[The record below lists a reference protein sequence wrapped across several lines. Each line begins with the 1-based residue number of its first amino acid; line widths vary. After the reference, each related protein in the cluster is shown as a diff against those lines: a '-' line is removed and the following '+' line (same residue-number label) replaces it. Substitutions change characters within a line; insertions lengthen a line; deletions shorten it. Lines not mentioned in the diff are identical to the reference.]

1 MSPASDKNFLFVLI
15 AYQNGYITIDQ
26 FLESAAAWNK
36 DPKRDI
42 GEILVE
48 KKFLEEIERYN
59 IQGIVDDRMRRLGG
73 LSNSLS
79 FALDNGSVP
88 DAEDLPKV
96 WADRLNEAT
105 KVIPPASDSDGKP
118 ISNRYIIRRELGG
131 GGQGIVYEADDLELG
146 RRVAIKKVRPEYQD
160 DPAAMGALIEEARNT
175 GRLDHSGVIPIF
187 DLNKDD
193 RGKPLFAMR
202 LIRGDRL
209 SDVIE
214 RIGYGTLN
222 RSEFRL
228 AIRPLLRH
236 LIAVCNA
243 VQYAYDTNNVIHRD
257 IKPDNIMIDRYGE
270 TVLMDWGMGK
280 AVSDGNQLDEQSSI
294 FFQPTTFD
302 SDSGSERTKVGTIKG
317 TVHYMSPEQAQ
328 GLVDGLDHRTDVY
341 LLGSTLYKMLSGKTP
356 YRMES
361 GNFIAMLQQ
370 AKRNQF
376 EPPRQIQG
384 LVPRAL
390 EAICLKAM
398 ATNPSDRYQK
408 ASDLAEDLENWL
420 ADEPVVALPEGFLQS
435 TERLLR
441 RHAKSVA
448 TAFLILSLGIAGL
461 TWANFAIR
469 AQERKVKASRAIASD
484 VLDDVAGY
492 IADDGL
498 AQIPDSDPI
507 RINLLTE
514 VVSKLEGY
522 IAETPDDQSLKLD
535 LVRLLTRL
543 ANVSGRNDPV
553 AALKSFDRA
562 SEVFKESASARMSVT
577 DRINWLAAEGDKS
590 YYHSSLL
597 LRTGELDKA
606 ISINQQALRIGDQ
619 LLKSDPRFAGY
630 GLSKARALFQRAQ
643 MLAERQDWKESTAS
657 FQAGEAALLPF
668 VKDVIDQ
675 EDPSPE
681 LLANTDGGTLLFWMV
696 GLTDQGLRE
705 LKYDRAQAESR
716 LLEALSAARLAQ
728 KLPIGIDGYTY
739 EVQIL
744 IQLHKLKL
752 EQKKWGDA
760 KEYHRRVSEAIS
772 TSPVKDS
779 LQKELLVL
787 ETNQAA
793 RIAAVDLPLA
803 NSALLRAQK
812 LRETSHL
819 EELASSDPSIALEMA
834 IRLASAKLAVAKQ
847 QLSLNQS
854 ASEQVS
860 AEQVQAIQDEV
871 RGLVEQAKKLD
882 WTQDI
887 KRELGIVE

>member
-1 MSPASDKNFLFVLI
+1 MSPSSDKNFLFVLI

-88 DAEDLPKV
+88 NVENLPQD
-96 WADRLNEAT
+96 WADRLNEVT
-105 KVIPPASDSDGKP
+105 KVRPPTSVSDGKP
-118 ISNRYIIRRELGG
+118 IASRYIIRRKLDG

-146 RRVAIKKVRPEYQD
+146 RRVAIKKLRPEHEH
-160 DPAAMGALIEEARNT
+160 DPGAIGALIEEGRIT
-175 GRLDHSGVIPIF
+175 GRLDHSSVVPVY

-193 RGKPLFAMR
+193 RGNPLFAMR
-202 LIRGDRL
+202 LIRGDKL

-214 RIGYGTLN
+214 RIDYGSAS
-222 RSEFRL
+222 RSAFRL
-228 AIRPLLRH
+228 AIRPLVRH

-243 VQYAYDTNNVIHRD
+243 VQYAFDTNSIIHRD
-257 IKPDNIMIDRYGE
+257 IKPDNIMIDGYGE

-280 AVSDGNQLDEQSSI
+280 AISDGNHLDEQSSI

-302 SDSGSERTKVGTIKG
+302 SDSGSERTRIGTIKG
-317 TVHYMSPEQAQ
+317 TILYMSPEQAQ

-341 LLGSTLYKMLSGKTP
+341 LLGSTLYKILTGKTP
-356 YRMES
+356 YRMEA
-361 GNFIAMLQQ
+361 GNFIAMLQR

-384 LVPRAL
+384 LVPIAL

-435 TERLLR
+435 TERWFR

-448 TAFLILSLGIAGL
+448 TAFLVLSLGIAGL
-461 TWANFAIR
+461 TWANIAIR
-469 AQERKVKASRAIASD
+469 AQERKIKASRAIASD
-484 VLDDVAGY
+484 VLDRVAGY

-507 RINLLTE
+507 RINLLNE
-514 VVSKLEGY
+514 VVSKLESF
-522 IAETPDDQSLKLD
+522 IADYPDDQNLKLD

-543 ANVSGRNDPV
+543 ANVSGRNDPE

-562 SEVFKESASARMSVT
+562 SEVFKESARTRMSAT
-577 DRINWLAAEGDKS
+577 ERINWLAAEGDSS
-590 YYHSSLL
+590 YYHANLL
-597 LRTGELDKA
+597 LRTGEFDTA
-606 ISINQQALRIGDQ
+606 TSHNEQALRIGSQ
-619 LLKSDPRFAGY
+619 LLQSDPSDSDY
-630 GLSKARALFQRAQ
+630 GFSKARSLFQKAT
-643 MLAERQDWKESTAS
+643 LFGKRQDWKEATAS
-657 FQAGEAALLPF
+657 FQAGKDTLFPF
-668 VKDVIDQ
+668 VKDLIDQ
-675 EDPSPE
+675 ETPSPKMLDNE
-681 LLANTDGGTLLFWMV
+681 KISGPVLFWMV

-705 LKYDRAQAESR
+705 LKYDRAQAEPR

-728 KLPIGIDGYTY
+728 KLLDGVDPYTY
-739 EVQIL
+739 EVYIL
-744 IQLHKLKL
+744 SQLHKLKL
-752 EQKKWGDA
+752 EEKLWDDA
-760 KEYHRRVSEAIS
+760 KEYHRRASDAIV
-772 TSPVKDS
+772 TSPIKDS
-779 LQKELLVL
+779 LQKKLLEL
-787 ETNQAA
+787 ETNHAA
-793 RIAAVDLPLA
+793 LIAEVDLPLA
-803 NSALLRAQK
+803 DSALLRAQK
-812 LRETSHL
+812 LRATSEL

-834 IRLASAKLAVAKQ
+834 IRLAVAKLAVAKQ
-847 QLSLNQS
+847 QLSLNQA

-860 AEQVQAIQDEV
+860 AEQVQAIQDELQ
-871 RGLVEQAKKLD
+871 GLLEQAKKQPWFQSFKDSL
-882 WTQDI
+882 WQ
-887 KRELGIVE
+887 